1 MELEKA
7 IMCTIGVCI
16 FGSETNLLRDANRDG
31 FGKESGIADW
41 CVSLY
46 YFSTFVS
53 AYNLINF

>member
-31 FGKESGIADW
+31 FEKNPELPTS
-41 CVSLY
+41 VFL
-46 YFSTFVS
+46 F
-53 AYNLINF
+53 LIFQLSFRPII